1 MQGFQTGDIVV
12 ADVPLTS
19 KYKYKGRFVGRV
31 MVRKTGSFDIR
42 TLDGALVT
50 VKAEFCKLLQN
61 NSGYSFLT
69 KRAIPL
75 GN

>member
-1 MQGFQTGDIVV
+1 
-12 ADVPLTS
+12 
-19 KYKYKGRFVGRV
+19 

-69 KRAIPL
+69 KKAIPL